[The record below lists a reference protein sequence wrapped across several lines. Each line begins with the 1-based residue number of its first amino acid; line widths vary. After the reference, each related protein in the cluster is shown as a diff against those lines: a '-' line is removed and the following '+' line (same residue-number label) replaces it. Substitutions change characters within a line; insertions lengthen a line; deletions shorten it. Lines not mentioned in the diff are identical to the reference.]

1 MNSSKKKLES
11 DPRAGVVM
19 EKGMFKFI
27 RAPRVSECTV
37 EHTMAVAV
45 CELTTFIQRNAFFGD
60 ILLFASAL

>member
-37 EHTMAVAV
+37 Q
-45 CELTTFIQRNAFFGD
+45 CQ
-60 ILLFASAL
+60 SALSNIQWQWPCVN